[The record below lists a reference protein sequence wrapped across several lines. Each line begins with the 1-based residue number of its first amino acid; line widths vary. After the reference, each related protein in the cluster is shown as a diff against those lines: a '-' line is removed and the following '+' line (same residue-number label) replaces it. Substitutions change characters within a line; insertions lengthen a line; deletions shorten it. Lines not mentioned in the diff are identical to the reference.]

1 MILNGN
7 KEEEGEW
14 IYIRGARISVIKRRG
29 IMVINKEK
37 SKKFNQKRKEENEN
51 LEVRKERMV
60 LQRVEGEE
68 EDLKNN
74 GVKTIEER
82 ENNEKKLCK
91 EEKGV

>member
-1 MILNGN
+1 MD
-7 KEEEGEW
+7 
-14 IYIRGARISVIKRRG
+14 IYIGGARISIIKRRG

-74 GVKTIEER
+74 GVKTIEKR
-82 ENNEKKLCK
+82 KNNERKLCK